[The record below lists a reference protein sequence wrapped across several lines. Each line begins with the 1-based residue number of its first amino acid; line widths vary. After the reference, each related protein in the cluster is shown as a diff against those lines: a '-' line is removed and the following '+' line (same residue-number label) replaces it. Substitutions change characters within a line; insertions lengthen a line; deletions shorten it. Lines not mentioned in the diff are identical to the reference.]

1 MLINLQCNNSKIQM
15 KIYLTGL
22 LILGTSY
29 MLSAQAGSPR
39 NDTIRLSLK
48 DAWQKAEEHSRHI
61 RINTIDA
68 DIAEAE
74 VKDAKRERLPEIEV
88 KGSAEKASNI
98 PIYENGIF
106 SKPTQHEVIHTL
118 YRAGAD
124 FYLNIYQGNKLNLK
138 IKENQTLQ
146 KIKDI
151 QKEQA
156 VSDIHYKT
164 AALYLDLQK
173 TFIFRNLIQQDIA
186 DQKVQLKEI
195 QALYKN
201 GVVLKS
207 DVLRIELE
215 LSKRKMALVTI
226 ENDILIA
233 TQKLNIIL
241 GIPDEQ
247 VVMPDAPFNEWNE
260 SSTYGEYVKQAMD
273 HSFDYHVSEQQTE
286 LSKIKLKQV
295 KANVSPKVGLY
306 GEFYYANPQIF
317 LYPYNPDWYS
327 LGVVGV
333 KASFSISSL
342 YHNTH
347 KVKAA
352 ALEFEKEE
360 EAHKN
365 TEDKI
370 RQQVKEA
377 YLRYEEALEQIKVA
391 EINVVQAKE
400 NARIIKNTYFNQAS
414 LVTDLLDADI
424 QLLQTKFELE
434 AARIMAQNNY
444 YLLQNITGTL

>member
-1 MLINLQCNNSKIQM
+1 M

-22 LILGTSY
+22 LILGSSHVIT
-29 MLSAQAGSPR
+29 AQTGSPA
-39 NDTIRLSLK
+39 NDTVRLSLK
-48 DAWQKAEEHSRHI
+48 DAWQRAEDNSRHI
-61 RINTIDA
+61 RIRNIETEIADA
-68 DIAEAE
+68 EL
-74 VKDAKRERLPEIEV
+74 KDAKRERLPEIEI

-98 PIYENGIF
+98 PIYENGLF

-124 FYLNIYQGNKLNLK
+124 FYLNIYNGNKLNLK
-138 IKENQTLQ
+138 IKEEGTLQ
-146 KIKDI
+146 KIRGI

-164 AALYLDLQK
+164 SALYLELQK
-173 TFIFRNLIQQDIA
+173 TFIFRDLIKQDIA
-186 DQKVQLKEI
+186 DQKAQLKEI
-195 QALYKN
+195 KSLYKN

-207 DVLRIELE
+207 DLLRVELE
-215 LSKRKMALVTI
+215 LSRREMALITI
-226 ENDILIA
+226 KNDILIA

-241 GIPDEQ
+241 GLPDEQ
-247 VVMPDAPFNEWNE
+247 TFVPEVPSNQWEENI
-260 SSTYGEYVKQAMD
+260 TYEEYVKRALK
-273 HSFDYHVSEQQTE
+273 HSFDYHISEQQTE
-286 LSKIKLKQV
+286 LSMIKLKQV

-317 LYPYNPDWYS
+317 LYPYNPYWYS

-333 KASFSISSL
+333 KASFSLSSL
-342 YHNTH
+342 YHNPQ

-352 ALEFEKEE
+352 RLEFEKEE
-360 EAHKN
+360 ETHKD
-365 TEDKI
+365 TEDKV
-370 RQQVKEA
+370 RQKVKEA

-391 EINVVQAKE
+391 EANVVQAKE
-400 NARIIKNTYFNQAS
+400 NARIIKNTYFSQTS

-434 AARIMAQNNY
+434 AAKITAQNNY
-444 YLLQNITGTL
+444 YLLQNIIGTL

>member
-1 MLINLQCNNSKIQM
+1 M

-22 LILGTSY
+22 LILGSSHVIT
-29 MLSAQAGSPR
+29 AQTGSPA
-39 NDTIRLSLK
+39 NDTVRLSLK
-48 DAWQKAEEHSRHI
+48 DAWQRAEDNSRHI
-61 RINTIDA
+61 RIRNIETEIADA
-68 DIAEAE
+68 EL
-74 VKDAKRERLPEIEV
+74 KDAKRERLPEIEI

-98 PIYENGIF
+98 PIYENGLF

-124 FYLNIYQGNKLNLK
+124 FYLNIYNGNKLNLK
-138 IKENQTLQ
+138 IKEEGTLQ
-146 KIKDI
+146 KIRGI

-164 AALYLDLQK
+164 SALYLELQK
-173 TFIFRNLIQQDIA
+173 TFIFRDLIKQDIA
-186 DQKVQLKEI
+186 DQKAQLKEI
-195 QALYKN
+195 KSLYKN

-207 DVLRIELE
+207 DLLRVELE
-215 LSKRKMALVTI
+215 LSRREMALITI
-226 ENDILIA
+226 KNDILIA

-241 GIPDEQ
+241 GLPDEQ
-247 VVMPDAPFNEWNE
+247 TIVPEVPSNQWEENI
-260 SSTYGEYVKQAMD
+260 TYEEYVKRALK
-273 HSFDYHVSEQQTE
+273 HSFDYHISEQQTE
-286 LSKIKLKQV
+286 LSMIKLKQV

-317 LYPYNPDWYS
+317 LYPYNPYWYS

-333 KASFSISSL
+333 KASFSLSSL
-342 YHNTH
+342 YHNPQ

-352 ALEFEKEE
+352 RLEFEKEE
-360 EAHKN
+360 ETHKD
-365 TEDKI
+365 TEDKV
-370 RQQVKEA
+370 RQKVKEA

-391 EINVVQAKE
+391 EANVVQAKE
-400 NARIIKNTYFNQAS
+400 NARIIKNTYFSQTS

-434 AARIMAQNNY
+434 AAKITAQNNY
-444 YLLQNITGTL
+444 YLLQNIIGTL

>member
-1 MLINLQCNNSKIQM
+1 M

-22 LILGTSY
+22 LMLGTSY
-29 MLSAQAGSPR
+29 TISAGSSR
-39 NDTIRLSLK
+39 IDTIRLSLK
-48 DAWQKAEEHSRHI
+48 DAWHRAEENSRHI
-61 RINTIDA
+61 KINTLST

-74 VKDAKRERLPEIEV
+74 VKDAKRERLPEIGV
-88 KGSAEKASNI
+88 KGSIEKASNI

-124 FYLNIYQGNKLNLK
+124 FYLNIYEGNKLNLK
-138 IKENQTLQ
+138 IKETQTLQ
-146 KIKDI
+146 KIKNI

-173 TFIFRNLIQQDIA
+173 TLIFRNLIKKDIE

-195 QALYKN
+195 QTLYKN

-207 DVLRIELE
+207 DVLRIDLE

-233 TQKLNIIL
+233 MQKLDIIL

-247 VVMPDAPFNEWNE
+247 IIIPEEPLSEWDEKMTYNE
-260 SSTYGEYVKQAMD
+260 YLKLAMD

-286 LSKIKLKQV
+286 LSKVKLKQV
-295 KANVSPKVGLY
+295 KANVSPKIGLY

-327 LGVVGV
+327 LGIVGL

-342 YHNTH
+342 YHNTQ

-360 EAHKN
+360 EVHKD

-377 YLRYEEALEQIKVA
+377 YLRYQEALEQIKVA
-391 EINVVQAKE
+391 ETNVVQAKE
-400 NARIIKNTYFNQAS
+400 NARIMKNTYFSQTS
-414 LVTDLLDADI
+414 LITDLLDADI

-434 AARIMAQNNY
+434 AAKIMAQNNY

>member
-1 MLINLQCNNSKIQM
+1 M
-15 KIYLTGL
+15 KIYVTGL

-29 MLSAQAGSPR
+29 AISAQTGSPS
-39 NDTIRLSLK
+39 NDTIRISLK
-48 DAWQKAEEHSRHI
+48 DAWHRAEENSRHI
-61 RINTIDA
+61 KINTFDV

-88 KGSAEKASNI
+88 KGSVEKASNI
-98 PIYENGIF
+98 PIYENGLF

-124 FYLNIYQGNKLNLK
+124 FYLNIYNGNKLNLK

-146 KIKDI
+146 KVKEIK
-151 QKEQA
+151 KEQA

-164 AALYLDLQK
+164 AKLYLELQK
-173 TFIFRNLIQQDIA
+173 TLIFRDLIQQDIK
-186 DQKVQLKEI
+186 DQQVQLKEI
-195 QALYKN
+195 RSLYKN

-215 LSKRKMALVTI
+215 LSKRKMALTTI

-233 TQKLNIIL
+233 MQKLNIIL

-247 VVMPDAPFNEWNE
+247 VVIPEAPFNQWDENT
-260 SSTYGEYVKQAMD
+260 TYADYLKLALD
-273 HSFDYHVSEQQTE
+273 YSFDYHVSEQQTE
-286 LSKIKLKQV
+286 LSKLKLKQI
-295 KANVSPKVGLY
+295 KANVSPKVGMY

-317 LYPYNPDWYS
+317 LYPYNPYWYS
-327 LGVVGV
+327 LGIVGL

-342 YHNTH
+342 YHNTQ

-352 ALEFEKEE
+352 KLEFEKEE
-360 EAHKN
+360 EAHKD
-365 TEDKI
+365 TEDKV

-377 YLRYEEALEQIKVA
+377 YLRYQEALEQIKVA
-391 EINVVQAKE
+391 ESNVVQAKE
-400 NARIIKNTYFNQAS
+400 NARIIKNTYFNQTS
-414 LVTDLLDADI
+414 LITELLDADI

-434 AARIMAQNNY
+434 AAKIMAQNNY
-444 YLLQNITGTL
+444 YLLQNITGVL

>member
-1 MLINLQCNNSKIQM
+1 M

-22 LILGTSY
+22 LMLGISY
-29 MLSAQAGSPR
+29 TISAQAGSSR
-39 NDTIRLSLK
+39 IDTIRLSLK
-48 DAWQKAEEHSRHI
+48 DAWHRAEENSRHI
-61 RINTIDA
+61 KINTLST
-68 DIAEAE
+68 DIAGAE
-74 VKDAKRERLPEIEV
+74 VKDAKRERLPEIGI
-88 KGSAEKASNI
+88 KGSIEKASNI

-124 FYLNIYQGNKLNLK
+124 FYLNIYEGNKLNLK
-138 IKENQTLQ
+138 IKETQTLQ
-146 KIKDI
+146 KIKNI

-173 TFIFRNLIQQDIA
+173 TLIFRDLIKKDIE

-195 QALYKN
+195 QTLYKN

-207 DVLRIELE
+207 DVLRIDLE

-233 TQKLNIIL
+233 MQKLNIIL

-247 VVMPDAPFNEWNE
+247 IVIPEAPLSEWDEKMTYNEYL
-260 SSTYGEYVKQAMD
+260 SMAMD

-286 LSKIKLKQV
+286 LSKVKLKQV
-295 KANVSPKVGLY
+295 KANVSPKIGLY

-327 LGVVGV
+327 LGIVGL

-342 YHNTH
+342 YHNTQ

-360 EAHKN
+360 EIHKD

-377 YLRYEEALEQIKVA
+377 YLRYQEALEQIKVA
-391 EINVVQAKE
+391 ETNVVQAKE
-400 NARIIKNTYFNQAS
+400 NARIMKNTYFSQTS
-414 LVTDLLDADI
+414 LITDLLDADI

-434 AARIMAQNNY
+434 AAKIMAQNNY

>member
-1 MLINLQCNNSKIQM
+1 M

-22 LILGTSY
+22 LMLGTSY
-29 MLSAQAGSPR
+29 AISAQTGSLR

-48 DAWQKAEEHSRHI
+48 DAWQRAEENSRHI
-61 RINTIDA
+61 KINTLDA

-74 VKDAKRERLPEIEV
+74 VKDTKRERLPEIAV
-88 KGSAEKASNI
+88 KGSIEKASNI

-106 SKPTQHEVIHTL
+106 SRPVQHEVIHTL

-124 FYLNIYQGNKLNLK
+124 FYLNIYEGNKLNLK

-146 KIKDI
+146 KIKNI

-173 TFIFRNLIQQDIA
+173 TFIFRNLIRQDIE
-186 DQKVQLKEI
+186 DQKTQLKEI

-201 GVVLKS
+201 GVVLKN

-215 LSKRKMALVTI
+215 LSRRKMALVTI

-241 GIPDEQ
+241 GIPDEKT
-247 VVMPDAPFNEWNE
+247 VIPDAPLDQWNE
-260 SSTYGEYVKQAMD
+260 SAAYGEYLKQAMD
-273 HSFDYHVSEQQTE
+273 HSFDYHVSEEQTE
-286 LSKIKLKQV
+286 LSKIRLKQV
-295 KANVSPKVGLY
+295 KANVSPKIGLY

-317 LYPYNPDWYS
+317 LYPYNPNWYS
-327 LGVVGV
+327 LGIVGL

-360 EAHKN
+360 EGHKN

-377 YLRYEEALEQIKVA
+377 YLRYQEALEQIRVA
-391 EINVVQAKE
+391 ETNVTQAKE
-400 NARIIKNTYFNQAS
+400 NARITKNTYFNQAS
-414 LVTDLLDADI
+414 LLTDLLDADI

-434 AARIMAQNNY
+434 AAKIMAQNNY

>member
-1 MLINLQCNNSKIQM
+1 MQINLHCNNSKIQM
-15 KIYLTGL
+15 KMYVTGL

-29 MLSAQAGSPR
+29 AVSAQTGSPR
-39 NDTIRLSLK
+39 NDTIRLSLR
-48 DAWQKAEEHSRHI
+48 DAWQRAEENSRHI
-61 RINTIDA
+61 KINTISA

-74 VKDAKRERLPEIEV
+74 VKDSKRERLPEIGV
-88 KGSAEKASNI
+88 KGSVEKASNI
-98 PIYENGIF
+98 PVYENGLF
-106 SKPTQHEVIHTL
+106 SRPSQHEVIHTL

-124 FYLNIYQGNKLNLK
+124 FYLNIYNGNKLNLK
-138 IKENQTLQ
+138 IKENQVLQ
-146 KIKDI
+146 KVKEIR
-151 QKEQA
+151 KEQS

-164 AALYLDLQK
+164 AALYLELQK
-173 TFIFRNLIQQDIA
+173 TLIFRNLIKQDIE
-186 DQKVQLKEI
+186 DQKEQLKEI

-241 GIPDEQ
+241 GLPDDQ
-247 VVMPDAPFNEWNE
+247 IVIPDAPVTQWNE
-260 SSTYGEYVKQAMD
+260 NTSYEDYLKQALE
-273 HSFDYHVSEQQTE
+273 HSFDYHVSGQQTE

-295 KANVSPKVGLY
+295 KANVSPKIGLY

-317 LYPYNPDWYS
+317 LFPYNPYWYS

-352 ALEFEKEE
+352 KLEFEKEE
-360 EAHKN
+360 EMHKD
-365 TEDKI
+365 TEDKV

-377 YLRYEEALEQIKVA
+377 YLRYQEALEQIKVA
-391 EINVVQAKE
+391 EADVAQAKE
-400 NARIIKNTYFNQAS
+400 NARITRNTYFSQTS
-414 LVTDLLDADI
+414 LITELLDADI
-424 QLLQTKFELE
+424 QLLQTRFELE
-434 AARIMAQNNY
+434 SAKITAQNNY
-444 YLLQNITGTL
+444 YLLQNITGVL

>member
-1 MLINLQCNNSKIQM
+1 M

-22 LILGTSY
+22 LMLGTSY
-29 MLSAQAGSPR
+29 TISAQAGSSR
-39 NDTIRLSLK
+39 IDTIRLSLK
-48 DAWQKAEEHSRHI
+48 DAWHRAEENSRHI
-61 RINTIDA
+61 KIITLST

-74 VKDAKRERLPEIEV
+74 VKDAKRERLPEIGV
-88 KGSAEKASNI
+88 KGSIEKASNI

-124 FYLNIYQGNKLNLK
+124 FYLNIYEGNKLNLK
-138 IKENQTLQ
+138 IKETQTLQ
-146 KIKDI
+146 KIKNI

-173 TFIFRNLIQQDIA
+173 TLIFRDLIKKDIE

-195 QALYKN
+195 QTLYKN

-207 DVLRIELE
+207 DVLRIDLE

-233 TQKLNIIL
+233 MQKLNIIL

-247 VVMPDAPFNEWNE
+247 IVIPEAPLSEWDEKMTYNEYL
-260 SSTYGEYVKQAMD
+260 SMAMD

-286 LSKIKLKQV
+286 LSRVKLKQV
-295 KANVSPKVGLY
+295 KANVSPKIGLY

-327 LGVVGV
+327 LGIVGL

-342 YHNTH
+342 YHNTQ

-360 EAHKN
+360 EVHKD

-377 YLRYEEALEQIKVA
+377 YLRYQEALEQIKVA
-391 EINVVQAKE
+391 ETNVVQAKE
-400 NARIIKNTYFNQAS
+400 NARIMKNTYFSQTS
-414 LVTDLLDADI
+414 LITDLLDADI

-434 AARIMAQNNY
+434 AAKIMAQNNY

>member
-1 MLINLQCNNSKIQM
+1 M

-22 LILGTSY
+22 LMLGTTY
-29 MLSAQAGSPR
+29 TMSAHTGSLR

-48 DAWQKAEEHSRHI
+48 DAWQRAEENSRHI
-61 RINTIDA
+61 KIKTINV

-74 VKDAKRERLPEIEV
+74 VKDAKRERLPEIQV
-88 KGSAEKASNI
+88 KGSVEKASNI

-124 FYLNIYQGNKLNLK
+124 FYLNIYEGNKLNLK
-138 IKENQTLQ
+138 IKENQTLE
-146 KIKDI
+146 KIKNI
-151 QKEQA
+151 QKDQS

-164 AALYLDLQK
+164 AALYLELQK
-173 TFIFRNLIQQDIA
+173 TLIFRDLIKQDIA
-186 DQKVQLKEI
+186 DQKTQLKEI

-201 GVVLKS
+201 GVVLKT
-207 DVLRIELE
+207 DVLRVELE
-215 LSKRKMALVTI
+215 LSKRKMALTTI

-233 TQKLNIIL
+233 MQKLNIIL

-247 VVMPDAPFNEWNE
+247 IVYPEAPFNQWNE
-260 SSTYGEYVKQAMD
+260 NTTYGEYLKQALD

-286 LSKIKLKQV
+286 LSKIKLKLV
-295 KANVSPKVGLY
+295 KANVSPKIGLY

-317 LYPYNPDWYS
+317 LYPYNPYWYS
-327 LGVVGV
+327 LGIVGL

-342 YHNTH
+342 YHNTQ

-360 EAHKN
+360 ETHKD
-365 TEDKI
+365 TEDKV

-377 YLRYEEALEQIKVA
+377 YLRYQEALEQIKVA
-391 EINVVQAKE
+391 EINVTQAKE
-400 NARIIKNTYFNQAS
+400 NARITKNTYFSQTS
-414 LVTDLLDADI
+414 LITDLLDADI
-424 QLLQTKFELE
+424 QLLQTRFELE
-434 AARIMAQNNY
+434 AAKITAQNNY

>member
-1 MLINLQCNNSKIQM
+1 M
-15 KIYLTGL
+15 KIYITGL
-22 LILGTSY
+22 LVLGITY
-29 MLSAQAGSPR
+29 AAQAQTGSLR

-48 DAWQKAEEHSRHI
+48 EAWQKAEENSRHI
-61 RINTIDA
+61 KINTINV

-74 VKDAKRERLPEIEV
+74 VKDALRERLPEIGV
-88 KGSAEKASNI
+88 KGSVEKASNI

-124 FYLNIYQGNKLNLK
+124 FYLNIYNGNKLNLK

-146 KIKDI
+146 KVYKIR
-151 QKEQA
+151 KEQA

-164 AALYLDLQK
+164 ATLYLELQK
-173 TFIFRNLIQQDIA
+173 TFIFRDLIKKDIA
-186 DQKVQLKEI
+186 DQEVQVKEI
-195 QALYKN
+195 KALYKN

-215 LSKRKMALVTI
+215 LSKRKMTLITI

-233 TQKLNIIL
+233 MQKLNIIL
-241 GIPDEQ
+241 GIPDGE
-247 VVMPDAPFNEWNE
+247 VVIPEAPFSDWNE
-260 SSTYGEYVKQAMD
+260 SITYEESLKQALQ
-273 HSFDYHVSEQQTE
+273 HSFDYHVSEQQSE
-286 LSKIKLKQV
+286 LSRIKLKQV
-295 KANVSPKVGLY
+295 KANVRPKIGMY

-327 LGVVGV
+327 LGIVGV
-333 KASFSISSL
+333 KASFSLSSL
-342 YHNTH
+342 YHNTQ

-352 ALEFEKEE
+352 TLEFEKEE

-365 TEDKI
+365 TEDQL

-377 YLRYEEALEQIKVA
+377 YLRYQETLEQIKLAETNVA
-391 EINVVQAKE
+391 QAKE
-400 NARIIKNTYFNQAS
+400 NARIIKNTYFSQTS
-414 LVTDLLDADI
+414 LITELLDADI

-434 AARIMAQNNY
+434 AAKIMARNNY

>member
-1 MLINLQCNNSKIQM
+1 M

-22 LILGTSY
+22 LLLGTTYSI
-29 MLSAQAGSPR
+29 SAQTGSLR

-48 DAWQKAEEHSRHI
+48 DAWQRAEENSRHI
-61 RINTIDA
+61 KIKIFSA

-74 VKDAKRERLPEIEV
+74 VKDAKRERLPEIGV
-88 KGSAEKASNI
+88 KGSIEKASNI

-106 SKPTQHEVIHTL
+106 SKPVQHEVIHTL

-124 FYLNIYQGNKLNLK
+124 FYLNIYEGNKLNLK
-138 IKENQTLQ
+138 IKENQTLE
-146 KIKDI
+146 KIKTI
-151 QKEQA
+151 QKEQS

-164 AALYLDLQK
+164 ASLYLELQK
-173 TFIFRNLIQQDIA
+173 TLIFRNLIQQDIA
-186 DQKVQLKEI
+186 DQKTQLKEI

-201 GVVLKS
+201 GVVLKT
-207 DVLRIELE
+207 DVLRVELE
-215 LSKRKMALVTI
+215 LSKRKMALTTI

-233 TQKLNIIL
+233 MQKLNIIL
-241 GIPDEQ
+241 GIPDDEI
-247 VVMPDAPFNEWNE
+247 VIPEAPYDQWDENI
-260 SSTYGEYVKQAMD
+260 TYKDYLKLALE
-273 HSFDYHVSEQQTE
+273 HSFDYHVSEQQTA

-295 KANVSPKVGLY
+295 KANVSPKIGLY

-327 LGVVGV
+327 LGIVGL

-342 YHNTH
+342 YHNTQ

-360 EAHKN
+360 ETHKD
-365 TEDKI
+365 TEDKV

-377 YLRYEEALEQIKVA
+377 YLRYREALEQIKVA
-391 EINVVQAKE
+391 ETNVAQAKE
-400 NARIIKNTYFNQAS
+400 NARITKNTYFSQTS
-414 LVTDLLDADI
+414 LITDLLDADI

>member
-1 MLINLQCNNSKIQM
+1 M

-22 LILGTSY
+22 LILGSSHVAT
-29 MLSAQAGSPR
+29 AQTGSPA
-39 NDTIRLSLK
+39 NDTVRLSLR
-48 DAWQKAEEHSRHI
+48 DAWQRAEDNSRHI
-61 RINTIDA
+61 RIRNIETEIADA
-68 DIAEAE
+68 EL
-74 VKDAKRERLPEIEV
+74 KDAKRERLPEIEI

-98 PIYENGIF
+98 PIYENGLF

-124 FYLNIYQGNKLNLK
+124 FYLNIYNGNKLNLK
-138 IKENQTLQ
+138 IKEEGTLQ
-146 KIKDI
+146 KIRGI

-164 AALYLDLQK
+164 SALYLELQK
-173 TFIFRNLIQQDIA
+173 AFIFRDLIKQDIV
-186 DQKVQLKEI
+186 DQKAQLKEI
-195 QALYKN
+195 KSLYKN

-207 DVLRIELE
+207 DLLRVELE
-215 LSKRKMALVTI
+215 LSRREMALI
-226 ENDILIA
+226 SIKNDILIA

-241 GIPDEQ
+241 GFPDEQ
-247 VVMPDAPFNEWNE
+247 TVVPEVPFNQWEENI
-260 SSTYGEYVKQAMD
+260 TYEEYVKRALK
-273 HSFDYHVSEQQTE
+273 HSFDYHISEQQTE
-286 LSKIKLKQV
+286 LSIIKLKQV

-317 LYPYNPDWYS
+317 LYPYNPYWYS

-333 KASFSISSL
+333 KASFSLSSL
-342 YHNTH
+342 YHNPQ

-352 ALEFEKEE
+352 RLEFEKEE
-360 EAHKN
+360 EAHKD
-365 TEDKI
+365 TEDKV
-370 RQQVKEA
+370 RQKVKEA

-391 EINVVQAKE
+391 EANVVQAKE
-400 NARIIKNTYFNQAS
+400 NARIIKNTYFSQTS

-434 AARIMAQNNY
+434 AAKITAQNNY
-444 YLLQNITGTL
+444 YLLQNIIGTL

>member
-1 MLINLQCNNSKIQM
+1 M

-22 LILGTSY
+22 LILGTIY
-29 MLSAQAGSPR
+29 NVSAHKGSLR

-48 DAWQKAEEHSRHI
+48 DAWQRAEENSRHI
-61 RINTIDA
+61 RIKTINV

-74 VKDAKRERLPEIEV
+74 VKDTKRERLPEIEV
-88 KGSAEKASNI
+88 KGSVEKASNI

-146 KIKDI
+146 KIMDI

-164 AALYLDLQK
+164 AALYLELQK
-173 TFIFRNLIQQDIA
+173 TLIFRNLIKQDIA
-186 DQKVQLKEI
+186 DQKAQLKEI

-201 GVVLKS
+201 GVVLKT
-207 DVLRIELE
+207 DVLRVELE
-215 LSKRKMALVTI
+215 LSKRKMALTTI

-233 TQKLNIIL
+233 MQKLNIIL

-247 VVMPDAPFNEWNE
+247 VVIPDAPFNQWNE
-260 SSTYGEYVKQAMD
+260 NTAYSDYLKLALD

-295 KANVSPKVGLY
+295 KANVSPKIGLY

-327 LGVVGV
+327 LGIVGV
-333 KASFSISSL
+333 KASFSLSSL
-342 YHNTH
+342 YHNTQ

-360 EAHKN
+360 ETHKD
-365 TEDKI
+365 TEDKV

-377 YLRYEEALEQIKVA
+377 YLRYQEALEQIRVA
-391 EINVVQAKE
+391 ETNVAQAKE
-400 NARIIKNTYFNQAS
+400 NARITKNTYFSQTS
-414 LVTDLLDADI
+414 LITDLLDADI

-434 AARIMAQNNY
+434 AAKIMAQNNY

>member
-1 MLINLQCNNSKIQM
+1 M
-15 KIYLTGL
+15 KIYVAGL
-22 LILGTSY
+22 LMLGISY
-29 MLSAQAGSPR
+29 TISAQTGSPTK
-39 NDTIRLSLK
+39 DTIRLSLK
-48 DAWQKAEEHSRHI
+48 DAWQKAEENSRHI
-61 RINTIDA
+61 RINTINV

-124 FYLNIYQGNKLNLK
+124 FYLNIYNGNKLNLK

-151 QKEQA
+151 QKEQS

-164 AALYLDLQK
+164 AALYLELQK
-173 TFIFRNLIQQDIA
+173 TLIFRNLIQQDIA
-186 DQKVQLKEI
+186 DQKTQLKEI

-247 VVMPDAPFNEWNE
+247 TVIPEAPFNQWNE
-260 SSTYGEYVKQAMD
+260 NTPYRDYLKLALD
-273 HSFDYHVSEQQTE
+273 HSFSYHVSEQQTE
-286 LSKIKLKQV
+286 LSKLKLKKV
-295 KANVSPKVGLY
+295 KANVRPKIGMY

-317 LYPYNPDWYS
+317 LYPYNPYWYS
-327 LGVVGV
+327 LGIVGI

-352 ALEFEKEE
+352 QLEFEKEE
-360 EAHKN
+360 EAHKD
-365 TEDKI
+365 TEDKV

-377 YLRYEEALEQIKVA
+377 YLRYQEALEQIKVA
-391 EINVVQAKE
+391 EANVIQAKE
-400 NARIIKNTYFNQAS
+400 NARIIKNTYFSQTS
-414 LVTDLLDADI
+414 LITELLDADI

-434 AARIMAQNNY
+434 AAKIMAQNNY
-444 YLLQNITGTL
+444 YLLQNITGVL

>member
-1 MLINLQCNNSKIQM
+1 M

-22 LILGTSY
+22 LLLGIIYSIPT
-29 MLSAQAGSPR
+29 QAGSLR

-48 DAWQKAEEHSRHI
+48 DAWQRAEENSRHI
-61 RINTIDA
+61 KINTINT

-74 VKDAKRERLPEIEV
+74 VKDAKRERLPEIGV
-88 KGSAEKASNI
+88 KGSIEKASNI

-106 SKPTQHEVIHTL
+106 SRPVQHEVIHTL

-124 FYLNIYQGNKLNLK
+124 FYLNIYEGNKLNLK

-146 KIKDI
+146 KIKNI
-151 QKEQA
+151 RKEQS

-164 AALYLDLQK
+164 ATLYLELQK
-173 TFIFRNLIQQDIA
+173 TLIFRNLIKQDIA
-186 DQKVQLKEI
+186 DQQTQLKEI

-201 GVVLKS
+201 GVVLKT

-215 LSKRKMALVTI
+215 LSKRKMALMTI

-241 GIPDEQ
+241 GVPDDQ
-247 VVMPDAPFNEWNE
+247 IIIPDAPFSQWDENT
-260 SSTYGEYVKQAMD
+260 TYKEYLQLALD

-295 KANVSPKVGLY
+295 KANVSPKIGLY

-317 LYPYNPDWYS
+317 LYPYNPYWYS
-327 LGVVGV
+327 LGIVGL

-342 YHNTH
+342 YHNTQ

-352 ALEFEKEE
+352 TLEFEKEE
-360 EAHKN
+360 ETHKD
-365 TEDKI
+365 TEDKV

-377 YLRYEEALEQIKVA
+377 YLRYQEALEQIRVA
-391 EINVVQAKE
+391 ETNVTQAKE
-400 NARIIKNTYFNQAS
+400 NARITKNTYFSQTS
-414 LVTDLLDADI
+414 LITDLLDADI

-434 AARIMAQNNY
+434 AAKIMAQNNY

>member
-1 MLINLQCNNSKIQM
+1 M

-22 LILGTSY
+22 LLLGIIYSIP
-29 MLSAQAGSPR
+29 AQAGSLR

-48 DAWQKAEEHSRHI
+48 DAWQRAEENSRYI
-61 RINTIDA
+61 KINTINT

-74 VKDAKRERLPEIEV
+74 VKDAKRERLPEIGV
-88 KGSAEKASNI
+88 KGSIEKASNI

-106 SKPTQHEVIHTL
+106 SRPVQHEVIHTL

-124 FYLNIYQGNKLNLK
+124 FYLNIYEGNKLNLK

-146 KIKDI
+146 KIKNI
-151 QKEQA
+151 RKEQS

-164 AALYLDLQK
+164 ATLYLELQK
-173 TFIFRNLIQQDIA
+173 TLIFRNLIRQDIA
-186 DQKVQLKEI
+186 DQQTQLKEI

-201 GVVLKS
+201 GVVLKT
-207 DVLRIELE
+207 DVLRVELE
-215 LSKRKMALVTI
+215 LSKRKMALMTI

-233 TQKLNIIL
+233 MQKLNIIL
-241 GIPDEQ
+241 GIPDDQ
-247 VVMPDAPFNEWNE
+247 IVIPDAPFSQWDENT
-260 SSTYGEYVKQAMD
+260 TYKEYLQLALD

-295 KANVSPKVGLY
+295 KANVSPKIGLY

-317 LYPYNPDWYS
+317 LYPYNPYWYS
-327 LGVVGV
+327 LGIVGL

-342 YHNTH
+342 YHNTQ

-360 EAHKN
+360 ETHKD
-365 TEDKI
+365 TEDKV

-377 YLRYEEALEQIKVA
+377 YLRYQEALEQIRVA
-391 EINVVQAKE
+391 ETNVTQAKE
-400 NARIIKNTYFNQAS
+400 NARITKNTYFSQTS
-414 LVTDLLDADI
+414 LITDLLDADI

-434 AARIMAQNNY
+434 AAKIMAQNNY